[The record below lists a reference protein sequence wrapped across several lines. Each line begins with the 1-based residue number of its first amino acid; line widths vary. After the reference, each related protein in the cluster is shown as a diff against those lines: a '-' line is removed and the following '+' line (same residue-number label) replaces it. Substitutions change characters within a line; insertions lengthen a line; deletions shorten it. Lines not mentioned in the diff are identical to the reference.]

1 MYGQKLRIESRNT
14 TIHSHIIK
22 TQLGLSK
29 HLTMSS
35 LATLFGLSAAGGEP
49 KFMIAEYLIANILL
63 SHTLSSTRGLKF
75 LWRIDNHVSPRTDL
89 EKSGPRAVLDGKLA
103 QSQLDMLRR
112 NESAHANSME
122 HFPVFAAA
130 LILAKVAGLPAA
142 DINYV
147 GLTYTLTRVAFVA
160 NYLLST
166 TMLGASLRPVLWW
179 TAHIA
184 CLKLI
189 WRAGKAF
196 N

>member
-1 MYGQKLRIESRNT
+1 
-14 TIHSHIIK
+14 
-22 TQLGLSK
+22 
-29 HLTMSS
+29 MSS
-35 LATLFGLSAAGGEP
+35 LSTLFGLSATGGEP
-49 KFMIAEYLIANILL
+49 KFMIAEYLIANILI
-63 SHTLSSTRGLKF
+63 SHTLSSTRGLKW

-89 EKSGPRAVLDGKLA
+89 EKSGPRAVLEGRLA

-130 LILAKVAGLPAA
+130 LILAKIAGLPAA
-142 DINYV
+142 DMNYV
-147 GLTYTLTRVAFVA
+147 GLTYTLIRVAFVA

-166 TMLGASLRPVLWW
+166 TLLGASLRPVLWW
-179 TAHIA
+179 TAHVA

-189 WRAGKAF
+189 WKAGKSF

>member
-1 MYGQKLRIESRNT
+1 
-14 TIHSHIIK
+14 
-22 TQLGLSK
+22 
-29 HLTMSS
+29 MSS
-35 LATLFGLSAAGGEP
+35 LSTLFGLSATGDEP
-49 KFMIAEYLIANILL
+49 KFMISEYLIANILI
-63 SHTLSSTRGLKF
+63 SHTLSSTRGLKW

-89 EKSGPRAVLDGKLA
+89 EKSGPRAVLEGRLA

-130 LILAKVAGLPAA
+130 LILAKIVGLPAA
-142 DINYV
+142 DMNYV

-166 TMLGASLRPVLWW
+166 TLLGASLRPVLWW
-179 TAHIA
+179 TAHVA